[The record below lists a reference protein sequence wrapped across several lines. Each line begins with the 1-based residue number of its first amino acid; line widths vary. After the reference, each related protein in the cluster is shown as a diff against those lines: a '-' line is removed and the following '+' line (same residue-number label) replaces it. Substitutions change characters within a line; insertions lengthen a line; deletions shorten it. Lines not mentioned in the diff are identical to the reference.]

1 MCIYSAYQLINI
13 VRQEHNMSTKS
24 TKEVYLRDLD
34 LIKFTNNSSL
44 NPGSIYYKVYGV
56 YPDKYFSHDNY
67 DFEKIQDYFVT
78 DLSVDSRNIIVSKA
92 YFKKGEVNVVFMLVK
107 LPNDMLFMFNFDAH
121 NGPTT
126 SICYKSESEIKYKD
140 ELIEKLEELTKE
152 KPKNSLYI
160 LSKEFGGFGFKPF
173 ALDGKKL
180 DLDINKHYNDDFAE
194 VDVRIR
200 SCITENENGLVLLHG
215 KPGTGKTSY
224 LKNLVKNSER
234 DVIYIPAEMV
244 KSIGSPG
251 LIDCLFGKKGA
262 VLFVEDAEEALLERN
277 SGGSDSAAVSTLLN
291 ITDGFLADVLQL
303 TVFCTFNSRYDQ
315 IDHALTR
322 KGRILVKYEFKE
334 LSASKV
340 SDIIGERLHDSD
352 VGKEMT
358 IAEAFNY
365 EAPQYNKEVGRI
377 GF

>member
-1 MCIYSAYQLINI
+1 MCIYSAYRLINI

-67 DFEKIQDYFVT
+67 DFEKIQDYFVS

-303 TVFCTFNSRYDQ
+303 TGFCTFNSRYDQ

>member
-1 MCIYSAYQLINI
+1 
-13 VRQEHNMSTKS
+13 MSKMNKT
-24 TKEVYLRDLD
+24 EVFLRDFD
-34 LIKFTNNSSL
+34 LNKFTSNSNV
-44 NPGSIYYKVYGV
+44 NPGSIYFKIHGF

-67 DFEKIQDYFVT
+67 DYEKVRDYFISE
-78 DLSVDSRNIIVSKA
+78 LSVDSRNIIVNKA
-92 YFKKGEVNVVFMLVK
+92 YFKKGEVNVVFMLAK
-107 LPNDMLFMFNFDAH
+107 LPNGMIFTHDFSLH

-126 SICYKSESEIKYKD
+126 SICYNAETESAQKD
-140 ELIEKLEELTKE
+140 ELIKKLEELTKE
-152 KPKNSLYI
+152 KPKNSLYM
-160 LSKEFGGFGFKPF
+160 LSKDFGGFSFKPF
-173 ALDGKKL
+173 DLDGKKI
-180 DLDINKHYNDDFAE
+180 DIDIQKHYNDDFS
-194 VDVRIR
+194 DVHTRIK
-200 SCITENENGLVLLHG
+200 SCMENNENGLVLLHG

-224 LKNLVKNSER
+224 LKELVKNSER

-251 LIDCLFGKKGA
+251 LIECLLSKKGGI
-262 VLFVEDAEEALLERN
+262 LFVEDAEEALLQRN

-334 LSASKV
+334 LCAAKV
-340 SDIIGERLHDSD
+340 ADIIGDRLHDSD
-352 VGKEMT
+352 KGKEMT

-365 EAPQYNKEVGRI
+365 EAPQYNMEAVKI

>member
-1 MCIYSAYQLINI
+1 MCIYSAYRLINI

-67 DFEKIQDYFVT
+67 DFEKIQDYFVSE
-78 DLSVDSRNIIVSKA
+78 LSVDSRNIIVSKA

-126 SICYKSESEIKYKD
+126 SICYKSESEIKQKD

-200 SCITENENGLVLLHG
+200 SCITENKNGLVLLHG

-334 LSASKV
+334 LCASKV
-340 SDIIGERLHDSD
+340 SDIIGDSLDDSD
-352 VGKEMT
+352 IGKEMT

-365 EAPQYNKEVGRI
+365 EAPHYNKEAGRI

>member
-1 MCIYSAYQLINI
+1 MGT
-13 VRQEHNMSTKS
+13 ES
-24 TKEVYLRDLD
+24 TKEIYLRDLD
-34 LIKFTNNSSL
+34 LIEFTNNSSL
-44 NPGSIYYKVYGV
+44 NPGSIYFKIHGV
-56 YPDKYFSHDNY
+56 YPDQYFSHDNY
-67 DFEKIQDYFVT
+67 DFEKIRAYFVEE
-78 DLSVDSRNIIVSKA
+78 LSVDSRNIIISKA
-92 YFKKGEVNVVFMLVK
+92 YFKKGEVNVVFILAK
-107 LPNDMLFMFNFDAH
+107 LPNDMLFMFNYDAN

-126 SICYKSESEIKYKD
+126 SICYKSESAIKYKD
-140 ELIEKLEELTKE
+140 DLVEKLEELTKE

-160 LSKEFGGFGFKPF
+160 LSKDFGGFGFKPF

-180 DLDINKHYNDDFAE
+180 DLNIQQHYNDDFEE
-194 VDVRIR
+194 VDVRIQ
-200 SCITENENGLVLLHG
+200 SCIKNNENGLVLLHG

-224 LKNLVKNSER
+224 LKNLVKKSKR

-251 LIDCLFGKKGA
+251 LIDCLFSKKGA

-334 LSASKV
+334 LCAPKV
-340 SDIIGERLHDSD
+340 AKIIGKQLHDSD

-365 EAPQYNKEVGRI
+365 EAPHYNKETQKI

>member
-1 MCIYSAYQLINI
+1 
-13 VRQEHNMSTKS
+13 MSGNNKAD
-24 TKEVYLRDLD
+24 VFLRDFD
-34 LIKFTNNSSL
+34 LNKFTNNSNV
-44 NPGSIYYKVYGV
+44 NPGSIYFEIHGF

-67 DFEKIQDYFVT
+67 DYEKISDYFLS
-78 DLSVDSRNIIVSKA
+78 DLSMDSRNIIVNKA
-92 YFKKGEVNVVFMLVK
+92 YIKKGEVNVVFILAK
-107 LPNDMLFMFNFDAH
+107 LPNGMIFTHDFSLH

-126 SICYKSESEIKYKD
+126 SICYNAATESAQKN
-140 ELIEKLEELTKE
+140 ELIEKLEEFSKE
-152 KPKNSLYI
+152 KPKNSLYM

-173 ALDGKKL
+173 ALDAKKI
-180 DLDINKHYNDDFAE
+180 DLDVQKHYNDDFAD
-194 VDVRIR
+194 VDAQIK
-200 SCITENENGLVLLHG
+200 SCIKNNENGLVLLHG

-224 LKNLVKNSER
+224 LKELVKNSDR

-251 LIDCLFGKKGA
+251 LIECLLHKKGG

-277 SGGSDSAAVSTLLN
+277 SAGSDSAAVSTLLN

-334 LSASKV
+334 LCASKV
-340 SDIIGERLHDSD
+340 ADIVGDRLRDSDI
-352 VGKEMT
+352 GKEMT

-365 EAPQYNKEVGRI
+365 EASHYNMETVKI

>member
-1 MCIYSAYQLINI
+1 MSA
-13 VRQEHNMSTKS
+13 KS

-44 NPGSIYYKVYGV
+44 NPGSIYFKVYGV

-67 DFEKIQDYFVT
+67 DFEKIRNYFVSE
-78 DLSVDSRNIIVSKA
+78 LSVDSRNIIVSKA

-340 SDIIGERLHDSD
+340 SDIIGDRLDDSD

>member
-44 NPGSIYYKVYGV
+44 NPGSVYFKVYGV

-67 DFEKIQDYFVT
+67 DFEKIQDYFVS

-140 ELIEKLEELTKE
+140 ELIEKLEALTKE

-200 SCITENENGLVLLHG
+200 SCITDNENGLVLLHG

>member
-1 MCIYSAYQLINI
+1 MCIYSAYRLINI

-67 DFEKIQDYFVT
+67 DFEKIQDYFVS

-126 SICYKSESEIKYKD
+126 SICYKSESEIKQKD

-334 LSASKV
+334 LCASKV
-340 SDIIGERLHDSD
+340 SDIIGDSLDDSD
-352 VGKEMT
+352 IGKEMT

-365 EAPQYNKEVGRI
+365 EAPHYNKQAGRI

>member
-1 MCIYSAYQLINI
+1 VCIYSAYQLINI

-44 NPGSIYYKVYGV
+44 NPGSVYYKVYGV

-67 DFEKIQDYFVT
+67 DFEKIQDYFVS

-92 YFKKGEVNVVFMLVK
+92 YFKKGEVNIVFMLVK

-140 ELIEKLEELTKE
+140 ELIEKLEALTKE

-200 SCITENENGLVLLHG
+200 SCITDNENGLVLLHG

>member
-67 DFEKIQDYFVT
+67 DFEKIQDYFVS

-126 SICYKSESEIKYKD
+126 SICYKSESAVKYKD

-340 SDIIGERLHDSD
+340 SDIIGDRLDDSD

>member
-1 MCIYSAYQLINI
+1 
-13 VRQEHNMSTKS
+13 MSIEN
-24 TKEVYLRDLD
+24 TKEIYLRDLD
-34 LIKFTNNSSL
+34 LIKFTHNSSL
-44 NPGSIYYKVYGV
+44 NPGSIYFKIHGV
-56 YPDKYFSHDNY
+56 YPDQYFSHDNY
-67 DFEKIQDYFVT
+67 DFEKIRSYFVEE
-78 DLSVDSRNIIVSKA
+78 LSVDIRNIIVSKA
-92 YFKKGEVNVVFMLVK
+92 YFKKGEVNVVFILAK
-107 LPNDMLFMFNFDAH
+107 LPNDMLFMFNYDAN

-126 SICYKSESEIKYKD
+126 SICYKSDSAVEHKD
-140 ELIEKLEELTKE
+140 ALIEKLEELTKE

-160 LSKEFGGFGFKPF
+160 LSKDFGGFGFKPF

-180 DLDINKHYNDDFAE
+180 DLDIKKHYNDDFEE
-194 VDVRIR
+194 VDVRIQ
-200 SCITENENGLVLLHG
+200 SCIKENQNGLVLLHG

-224 LKNLVKNSER
+224 LKNLVKSSER

-334 LSASKV
+334 LCASKV
-340 SDIIGERLHDSD
+340 SKIIGKQLHDND
-352 VGKEMT
+352 IGKEMT

-365 EAPQYNKEVGRI
+365 EAPHYNKETAKI

>member
-1 MCIYSAYQLINI
+1 MCIYSAYRLINI

-67 DFEKIQDYFVT
+67 DFEKIQDYFVSE
-78 DLSVDSRNIIVSKA
+78 LSVDSRNIIVSKA

-126 SICYKSESEIKYKD
+126 SICYKSESEIKQKD

-200 SCITENENGLVLLHG
+200 SCITENKNGLVLLHG

-334 LSASKV
+334 LCASKV
-340 SDIIGERLHDSD
+340 SDIIGDSLDDSD
-352 VGKEMT
+352 IGKEMT

-365 EAPQYNKEVGRI
+365 EAPHYNQEAGRI

>member
-44 NPGSIYYKVYGV
+44 NPGSVYYKVYGV

-67 DFEKIQDYFVT
+67 DFEKIQDYFVS

-92 YFKKGEVNVVFMLVK
+92 YFKKGEVNIVFMLVK

-140 ELIEKLEELTKE
+140 ELIEKLEALTKE

-200 SCITENENGLVLLHG
+200 SCITDNENGLVLLHG

>member
-1 MCIYSAYQLINI
+1 
-13 VRQEHNMSTKS
+13 MSTKS

-67 DFEKIQDYFVT
+67 DFEKIQDYFVS

-126 SICYKSESEIKYKD
+126 SICYKSESEIKQKD

-340 SDIIGERLHDSD
+340 SDIIGDRLDDSD
-352 VGKEMT
+352 FGKEMT

-365 EAPQYNKEVGRI
+365 EAPHYNKEVGRI